1 MLKAKDIMTSDVVTI
16 QPSALVS
23 EAIGLMRQKKIH
35 AIVVKSR
42 DPEKAYGIVTEADIA
57 YKVVARDSD
66 PKALTVGDIMTKP
79 CITVNPEMTV
89 ENVARL
95 FANNHIHRAPVVKD
109 DLLGI
114 VSISD
119 ILQKG
124 KWWQD

>member
-1 MLKAKDIMTSDVVTI
+1 VLKAKDIMTSDVVTI

-35 AIVVKSR
+35 AVIVKPR
-42 DPEKAYGIVTEADIA
+42 APEKAYGIVTEADIA
-57 YKVVARDSD
+57 YKVIARDSD
-66 PKALTVGDIMTKP
+66 PKALTIADVMTKP

-95 FANNHIHRAPVVKD
+95 FATSHIHRAPVVKD
-109 DLLGI
+109 ELLGI

-119 ILQKG
+119 ILLKG
-124 KWWQD
+124 KWWQE